1 MEPLEGTMAE
11 TQGSKTVSTKLE
23 RIAEIAKRMPGVA
36 LTSLSHHIDMDWM
49 QEAYRRTRKDGAVG
63 VDEQTAAEYA
73 VNLEKNLA
81 SLLDRAKSG
90 DHYRAPPVRRV
101 YIPKG
106 SDGKKLRPIG
116 IPSFED
122 KVLQRAVTMVLEA
135 VYEQDFLDCSY
146 GFRSGRSAHGALDA
160 FWQQVMP
167 MHGGWVLEMDVE
179 AFYDSI
185 DKGKLQEILRKRV
198 RDGVLQ
204 RLIGKWLNAGV
215 MEEGAVYHPK
225 TGTPQGGVV
234 SPILANVFLHEVL
247 DTWFEHDVKPRLRGK
262 GFLVRYADDA
272 VAVFET
278 ERDARGVLA
287 VLPKRFEKYGLRLHP
302 EKTRLVPFQR
312 PPLQRPPKGDNP
324 AGPGSFAFLG
334 FTHYWGRSL
343 KGNWVVKRKTEQ
355 SRFSRARRAIAE
367 WCRRNRHLPI
377 REQHEML
384 VLKLRGHD
392 AYYGITGNSRALSM
406 LRHWV
411 RRDWF
416 KWLRRR
422 SRAAP
427 RNWEWM
433 QRLLEVY
440 PLPQARA
447 VHSVIPLRSETMT

>member
-1 MEPLEGTMAE
+1 MAE
-11 TQGSKTVSTKLE
+11 TQGSKTISTKLE

-49 QEAYRRTRKDGAVG
+49 REAYRRTRKDGAVG

-73 VNLEKNLA
+73 VNLEENLA

-101 YIPKG
+101 HIPKG
-106 SDGKKLRPIG
+106 TDGKQTRPIG

-146 GFRSGRSAHGALDA
+146 GFRPQRSAHGALAA
-160 FWQQVMP
+160 FWQQAMV
-167 MHGGWVLEMDVE
+167 MHGGWVLEMDIE
-179 AFYDSI
+179 SFYDSI
-185 DKGKLQEILRKRV
+185 DKAKLREVLHKRV
-198 RDGVLQ
+198 RDGVLL

-215 MEEGAVYHPK
+215 MEQGCVYHPE
-225 TGTPQGGVV
+225 TGVPQGGVV
-234 SPILANVFLHEVL
+234 SPILSNVFLHEVL
-247 DTWFEHDVKPRLRGK
+247 DAWFEHEIKPRLKGK

-272 VAVFET
+272 VLVFET

-287 VLPKRFEKYGLRLHP
+287 VLPKRFGKYGLRLHP
-302 EKTRLVPFQR
+302 EKTRLVRFHR
-312 PPLQRPPKGDNP
+312 PSNESRRNDDDSTRT
-324 AGPGSFAFLG
+324 GSFAFLG

-355 SRFSRARRAIAE
+355 SRFSRALHRIAT
-367 WCRRNRHLPI
+367 WCRVNRHLPI
-377 REQHEML
+377 KEQHAML
-384 VLKLRGHD
+384 TLKLRGHD
-392 AYYGITGNSRALSM
+392 AYYGITGNARALSR
-406 LRHWV
+406 LRRWV
-411 RRDWF
+411 ERDWF

-422 SRAAP
+422 SREAW

-433 QRLLEVY
+433 QRILQAF
-440 PLPQARA
+440 PLPLPRV
-447 VHSVIPLRSETMT
+447 VHSVLPHAAKP